1 MSEFLTTMR
10 RTAIRYLRQGGRTR
24 TDDYVH
30 RQRQGDQPEGQWAF
44 IHINKCGGTSVEHA
58 LNIPKIHDTAQQRR
72 DLLGADRWAAL
83 RSFSIVRHPYERVRS
98 LYKYRIKTAQ
108 TGLED
113 AHIGLDDWIAKVFD
127 ARDPAYHD
135 KPLMFLPA
143 RDWLTDENDRVIV
156 DTVVKLET
164 IDADWPK
171 IQEIVGTDVALPK
184 KNTTAPSGTG
194 AAAAMSPD
202 SMRILQHYFAA
213 DFDSFGYNA

>member
-1 MSEFLTTMR
+1 MSSLADTLR
-10 RTAIRYLRQGGRTR
+10 RTAIRYLKQGGRSR
-24 TDDYVH
+24 TEHYLH
-30 RQRQGDQPEGQWAF
+30 TQKTSGSWAF

-72 DLLGADRWAAL
+72 DILGADRWAAL

-113 AHIGLDDWIAKVFD
+113 GHIGLDDWIAKVFD
-127 ARDPAYHD
+127 ERDPAYHD

-143 RDWLTDENDRVIV
+143 RDWLTDETGRIIV

-164 IDADWPK
+164 IDEDWPK
-171 IQEIVGTDVALPK
+171 IQESIGIAARLPK
-184 KNTTAPSGTG
+184 KNTTAKSGTG
-194 AAAAMSPD
+194 AAEAMSAE
-202 SMRILQHYFAA
+202 SVAILQRYFAA
-213 DFDSFGYNA
+213 DFDSFGYAK